1 MSNAPTQNG
10 ARLEQQVRFSRFLRP
25 IQVHWSH
32 LGHYFKH
39 FSPPMSLVSELF
51 FAKIKI
57 FHNQLSR
64 LTGTKARG
72 TCPTFA

>member
-39 FSPPMSLVSELF
+39 FSPPMYLVSELF
-51 FAKIKI
+51 LQKLRNY
-57 FHNQLSR
+57 NQLSV